1 MFACP
6 AFYRNYRKVL
16 FILLIP
22 DAWNCA
28 VKTLYSI
35 SIHILLNL
43 FFLFMLTATFWAFLE
58 SWFEGSGCRSH
69 SNSHSPIPLALP
81 AKNESGIWI
90 TISHSWICGFRT
102 CQGTTDTWF
111 QRPIS
116 FRYFQLCIKVHLSKD
131 HLIDGT
137 FYKAYRHNWFQGR
150 IILTENISVPVF
162 LLQVK

>member
-1 MFACP
+1 MFACL
-6 AFYRNYRKVL
+6 AFYRNYRKSCSSCSSL
-16 FILLIP
+16 ELCSWNLIQNKYSHSFNFI
-22 DAWNCA
+22 
-28 VKTLYSI
+28 
-35 SIHILLNL
+35 
-43 FFLFMLTATFWAFLE
+43 FLFMLTATFWAFLE

-102 CQGTTDTWF
+102 CQGTTDTRF

-116 FRYFQLCIKVHLSKD
+116 FRYFQQCIKVHLSKD
-131 HLIDGT
+131 RLIDGT
-137 FYKAYRHNWFQGR
+137 FSKAYRHNWFQGR
-150 IILTENISVPVF
+150 IILTKNISVPVF